1 MAATNLHAPIV
12 TGNYGFAE
20 IHKLPENNHH
30 LLVSTKAF
38 QVNEV
43 ISEFSAKETQ
53 SSPSRYTVQINEQ
66 AHIILQPAFLQYIN
80 HSCNP
85 NAFFNTTTMKLMAL
99 RAIAPGDEFTFFY
112 PSTEWFMAEPFA
124 CSCGEANCISIIKGA
139 KELVKD
145 VLQHY
150 RLTDF
155 IQRKL
160 IERND

>member
-1 MAATNLHAPIV
+1 MAATSLHAPIV

-20 IHKLPENNHH
+20 IHKLPDSNHH

-38 QVNEV
+38 QENEV
-43 ISEFSAKETQ
+43 ISDFSAKETH
-53 SSPSRYTVQINEQ
+53 SIPSRYTVQVNEQ
-66 AHIILQPAFLQYIN
+66 AHIILQPEFLQYIN

-85 NAFFNTTTMKLMAL
+85 NAFFNTTTMELTAL
-99 RAIAPGDEFTFFY
+99 RAIVPGDEFTFFY
-112 PSTEWFMAEPFA
+112 PSTEWFMAEPFL
-124 CSCGEANCISIIKGA
+124 CVCGEPACIGTIKGA
-139 KELVKD
+139 KEITKD

-160 IERND
+160 NEQND